1 MEIFIAIAGAVFG
14 LIIGYLI
21 PKKSKGITGNN
32 AEVELAGAKATI
44 TQLEKQISESRQRI
58 DAFEERE
65 RAVAEAESKYL
76 QELRPLAQRLQE
88 VQEKVVNAEKS
99 RVDQFTLIQEQI
111 RASQE
116 QNEKLNKN
124 TEALAG
130 ALTNNQ
136 VRGQWGELTLRRL
149 LEQSGLRVGVD
160 FHEQFKTVNDEG
172 KGIKPDVII
181 NMPDGK
187 FVAVDSK
194 VPFNNFQ
201 RAFEIPEIANPT
213 DEKRRKDLLKEHVK
227 DVKKHID
234 DISAK
239 EYFTGLPSSPEFTI
253 LFMPSESLLSVTLEH
268 DATLLEYA
276 FQARVALVSPVS
288 FFSVLKTIA
297 YSWKQSAQ
305 EDAVKE
311 IVELGVKL
319 HSSVRIIAEHA
330 SNLGSK
336 LNDSVKEYNK
346 LVGSMETTML
356 KSTRDLNEQQKRIL
370 DKGKVIPEIKEIEE
384 SGKGFTKPEL
394 TSDSDE

>member
-58 DAFEERE
+58 DAYEERE

-213 DEKRRKDLLKEHVK
+213 DEKRRKDFLKEHVK

-330 SNLGSK
+330 SNLGTK